1 MAQRSIDLFSILDS
15 KADIGDGMLD
25 ESSCNPPTSC
35 ENGSS
40 TIGLAREETLPN
52 QASHELE
59 TSVTL
64 PSLTKD
70 SRINI
75 VPEESN
81 LAQEEIISH
90 MANCS
95 EEVFQRIQH
104 RDEPPL
110 SIQQKKEIVTSLL
123 NSSPSNFLFR
133 FGKFLE
139 PRHLNYFHQYLN
151 NYEVS
156 YYLQQLGKE
165 TKAQE
170 ICVKNRRFH
179 AMNELIKEGKYFSME
194 EMRKRNP
201 ILFHELVEKYMTPEE
216 KRSLEQEQ
224 PKLCNLSTMFMAHID
239 GDQTCSKRRNE
250 QLANQSAWDEA
261 SAHDEEEQDE
271 DVDQNEKEFF
281 RDEFI
286 SGMYSSFLQGHDEEF
301 DYSKIDASNHNDI
314 IFCSKMASG
323 HDPGH
328 WPVVWCLC

>member
-1 MAQRSIDLFSILDS
+1 MAQSSIDLFSTLVSTSDS
-15 KADIGDGMLD
+15 SDGKL
-25 ESSCNPPTSC
+25 EVPSCNLSTSC

-40 TIGLAREETLPN
+40 TIESVREETLPN
-52 QASHELE
+52 QASDELK
-59 TSVTL
+59 TSVMLHTL
-64 PSLTKD
+64 TND
-70 SRINI
+70 SRINA
-75 VPEESN
+75 VAEESN

-90 MANCS
+90 VANCS
-95 EEVFQRIQH
+95 EEVFLRIQH

-110 SIQQKKEIVTSLL
+110 SIQQKKEIVASLL

-151 NYEVS
+151 SYEVS

-239 GDQTCSKRRNE
+239 GDQTCSKRRSE
-250 QLANQSAWDEA
+250 QLVNQSAWDEA
-261 SAHDEEEQDE
+261 SVHDKEEEEEGIDK
-271 DVDQNEKEFF
+271 NEKEFF

-314 IFCSKMASG
+314 ISERDAEEKYF
-323 HDPGH
+323 DDD
-328 WPVVWCLC
+328 